1 MCCQTIFHG
10 APGQQMFPPPGSRFA
25 FAALE
30 VLAARLTLQIHSSE
44 PFDFI
49 SFRIV
54 GLAVGGDRTM
64 DTCAN
69 LTHVY
74 LTPRTTCILNQLS
87 RVHCTTCTRLPSTCS
102 WFYLTGLHLSPPS
115 HVTVYS
121 TFGQFLLHM
130 ATLHHTT
137 FSPNICSIITSA
149 FRRTTSQ
156 INATL

>member
-1 MCCQTIFHG
+1 
-10 APGQQMFPPPGSRFA
+10 MFPPPGSCFA
-25 FAALE
+25 FVALE

-74 LTPRTTCILNQLS
+74 LTPRTTCTLHHVYTS
-87 RVHCTTCTRLPSTCS
+87 S
-102 WFYLTGLHLSPPS
+102 LHLFMVLSHGITPEPTEPRHRILDFWSSLTTYGHPPS
-115 HVTVYS
+115 HYVLAQHLFYNYIRIQTHHVSNQRDTVI
-121 TFGQFLLHM
+121 
-130 ATLHHTT
+130 
-137 FSPNICSIITSA
+137 SPDHRHAYI
-149 FRRTTSQ
+149 
-156 INATL
+156 